1 MRARAA
7 TAAGAAS
14 AAMLFSLCASPS
26 AHADGTPVITKVVV
40 NKGKY
45 IVVGP
50 TTVTKF
56 SAEITASHPGGVS
69 RASVNLWHGAD
80 YDSADGAISYDV
92 PKCTTSGATATC
104 TMNFQVKA
112 DTRDM
117 TSVVANAHA
126 GTWHIAAFA
135 TGKDRAQTAVYDY
148 ATTKVQ
154 RASKLTVN
162 ASPEPVKKG
171 KKITVTGALT
181 RANWNTH
188 AWAGYSGQSVK
199 LQYRPKNSST
209 YTTLKSLTTSSTG
222 KLSTT
227 VTATADGY
235 YRYRFA
241 GTSTTPAATAAGDYI
256 DVT

>member
-1 MRARAA
+1 MRIRAA
-7 TAAGAAS
+7 TAASTAS
-14 AAMLFSLCASPS
+14 AALLLAISGSPS

-40 NKGKY
+40 NKGKN

-50 TTVTKF
+50 STVTKF
-56 SAEITASHPGGVS
+56 SAQITASHPAGVS
-69 RASVNLWHGAD
+69 TASVSLWHGAD
-80 YDSADGAISYDV
+80 YDSADGAMSYDV
-92 PKCTTSGATATC
+92 PTCTTSGKTATC

-117 TSVVANAHA
+117 TNVVSNAHA

-135 TGKDRAQTAVYDY
+135 SGKDRAQTVVYDY

-154 RASKLTVN
+154 RVSKLTVN

-171 KKITVTGALT
+171 KKLTVTGALT

-209 YTTLKSLTTSSTG
+209 YTTLKTLTTSSTG
-222 KLSTT
+222 KLSAT

-235 YRYRFA
+235 YRYTFA
-241 GTSTTPAATAAGDYI
+241 GTSTTPAATAAGDYV